1 MAKTSIPT
9 LYLMGEQDYL
19 FLPPIRELVKDHT
32 NAILQVVPDC
42 GHVVNVE
49 NPQTFNQNTL
59 LFLQQQG

>member
-1 MAKTSIPT
+1 
-9 LYLMGEQDYL
+9 MGEQDYL